1 MCLSPM
7 PLFSRN
13 LLKDGPPSGNEVNQE
28 GRSDSQKRSD
38 QYRKEIE
45 EIPWT
50 ILSPT
55 MTVGTGVV
63 NRQSRWQL
71 EGKDIQEEE
80 LLEKKNESSAY
91 LINLL
96 VWKILSKAMSLEL
109 GNVDTEARLTGFKSC
124 FCHCDPIPDSRPLCA
139 SCFPSVNCR

>member
-1 MCLSPM
+1 M
-7 PLFSRN
+7 PLYSRN
-13 LLKDGPPSGNEVNQE
+13 LLKDGPHSGIEVNQE

-80 LLEKKNESSAY
+80 LLEKKKWIKCLSDKFACVENFIKGYVTWVGECGYRSQTDWVQ
-91 LINLL
+91 ILL
-96 VWKILSKAMSLEL
+96 L
-109 GNVDTEARLTGFKSC
+109 
-124 FCHCDPIPDSRPLCA
+124 PLW
-139 SCFPSVNCR
+139 SYTR

>member
-1 MCLSPM
+1 M
-7 PLFSRN
+7 PLYSRN
-13 LLKDGPPSGNEVNQE
+13 LLKDGPHSGIEVNQE

-63 NRQSRWQL
+63 NRQSR
-71 EGKDIQEEE
+71 
-80 LLEKKNESSAY
+80 
-91 LINLL
+91 
-96 VWKILSKAMSLEL
+96 
-109 GNVDTEARLTGFKSC
+109 
-124 FCHCDPIPDSRPLCA
+124 
-139 SCFPSVNCR
+139 